1 MTLSFQIERGLFA
14 FDVTDH
20 HAILGIPMDAS
31 MGEVR
36 KRYIKLARL
45 LHPDSCKATTPEKQQ
60 RAMQLFSKLVNP
72 AYNTLVSDSNY
83 AEHKI
88 LLRTVSE
95 RTQQDSPQITWQW
108 EPAQKLLSASQWE
121 NDYKQAIDELAGE
134 QYQDVEAAVDTIA
147 KLSELNLAYL
157 IRQAQTT
164 TSYPYQGTQSQAA
177 SSATGSQS
185 SHSSAETAS
194 TSEPGSYADR
204 YCTRAEELIA
214 SNSLDMAKKELQDAI
229 KLDPNHAYSH
239 ALLGSVY
246 LKQNQLT
253 VAKVHINKA
262 LQLHPQQSKALEA
275 KKKLDRLQGKSTGK
289 SGSSK
294 SSKPAKG
301 KKGKSDGGLFGGL
314 FGGKKK

>member
-1 MTLSFQIERGLFA
+1 VTLSFQIERGLFA

-31 MGEVR
+31 MAEVR

-45 LHPDSCKATTPEKQQ
+45 LHPDSCKAVTPEKKQL
-60 RAMQLFSKLVNP
+60 AMQLFSKLVNP

-88 LLRTVSE
+88 FLRTVSE
-95 RTQQDSPQITWQW
+95 RTQQDPQQIHWQW
-108 EPAQKLLSASQWE
+108 EPAQKLLSATNWE
-121 NDYKQAIDELAGE
+121 KDYKQAVSDLAGE
-134 QYQDVEAAVDTIA
+134 QYQDVDEAVDTIG
-147 KLSELNLAYL
+147 KLSELNLVYL
-157 IRQAQTT
+157 IRQSQSATNYAYQPDSSKAPSPAPAAKTSHHSQETTT
-164 TSYPYQGTQSQAA
+164 TSES
-177 SSATGSQS
+177 
-185 SHSSAETAS
+185 
-194 TSEPGSYADR
+194 GSYADR

-214 SNSLDMAKKELQDAI
+214 SNSLDMAKKELQEAI
-229 KLDPNHAYSH
+229 KLDSNHAYSH

-262 LQLHPQQSKALEA
+262 LQLDPQQSKALEV
-275 KKKLDRLQGKSTGK
+275 KKKLDRLQGKSAG
-289 SGSSK
+289 
-294 SSKPAKG
+294 KPAKG
-301 KKGKSDGGLFGGL
+301 KKGKSNGGLFGGL

>member
-31 MGEVR
+31 MAEVR

-45 LHPDSCKATTPEKQQ
+45 LHPDSCKAATPEKKQL
-60 RAMQLFSKLVNP
+60 AMQLFSKLVNP

-88 LLRTVSE
+88 LLRTVYE
-95 RTQQDSPQITWQW
+95 RTQQDPQQITWQW
-108 EPAQKLLSASQWE
+108 EPAEELLSAQNWE
-121 NDYKQAIDELAGE
+121 KDYKQAINELAGE
-134 QYQDVEAAVDTIA
+134 QYQDVDGTVDTIA
-147 KLSELNLAYL
+147 KLSELNLAYM
-157 IRQAQTT
+157 IRQAQTKT
-164 TSYPYQGTQSQAA
+164 NQTYQNAQANTP
-177 SSATGSQS
+177 SP
-185 SHSSAETAS
+185 AS
-194 TSEPGSYADR
+194 TGKQTQHTTETVAAAEAGGSYADR

-262 LQLHPQQSKALEA
+262 LQLDSQQSKALEA
-275 KKKLDRLQGKSTGK
+275 KKKLDRLQGKS
-289 SGSSK
+289 SSK
-294 SSKPAKG
+294 QAKG

>member
-1 MTLSFQIERGLFA
+1 VTLSFQIERGLFA

-31 MGEVR
+31 MADVR

-45 LHPDSCKATTPEKQQ
+45 LHPDSCKAATPEKKQL
-60 RAMQLFSKLVNP
+60 AMQLFSKLVNP

-95 RTQQDSPQITWQW
+95 RTQQDPQQIHWQW
-108 EPAQKLLSASQWE
+108 EPAQNLLSANNWE
-121 NDYKQAIDELAGE
+121 KDYQQAVSDLAGE
-134 QYQDVEAAVDTIA
+134 QYQDVDGAVDTIG
-147 KLSELNLAYL
+147 KLSELNLVYL

-164 TSYPYQGTQSQAA
+164 TNYTYQHQPAAKAPSPAPAAKTSHHSY
-177 SSATGSQS
+177 
-185 SHSSAETAS
+185 ETTT
-194 TSEPGSYADR
+194 TSESGSYADR
-204 YCTRAEELIA
+204 YCARAEELIGN
-214 SNSLDMAKKELQDAI
+214 NSLDMAKKELQDAI
-229 KLDPNHAYSH
+229 KLDPNHSYSH

-262 LQLHPQQSKALEA
+262 LQLDPQQSKALEA
-275 KKKLDRLQGKSTGK
+275 KKKLERLQGKS
-289 SGSSK
+289 
-294 SSKPAKG
+294 SKP